1 MAESEVNALPK
12 DVTEFS
18 FSPDYKYLAL
28 GSQDGYAIIVIVTD
42 DGPKKYDWKL
52 DITFYSRNE

>member
-28 GSQDGYAIIVIVTD
+28 GSQDGYDIIVIIID
-42 DGPKKYDWKL
+42 DKMTLKNM
-52 DITFYSRNE
+52 T